1 MSKRFGRNQRRAAQA
16 AKQAA
21 AAAKADATN
30 TIAQLQRLVGQLE
43 KEVAKQLRRANPPSC
58 LNDPL
63 LNNALRHMMVQHASN
78 AFRECVAKTERI
90 LLEALRKEYLD
101 TLGRHLTLDT
111 WRDENLREQVFRIHV
126 PAMGGIFVLTQ
137 HSIDA
142 LRDLADLD
150 RRPIGSGNPEIP
162 REHEPALVF
171 EEAYFTPN
179 RITEHPGL
187 PPHG

>member
-16 AKQAA
+16 AKQ
-21 AAAKADATN
+21 
-30 TIAQLQRLVGQLE
+30 TIAQLEHTITWLE
-43 KEVAKQLRRANPPSC
+43 KKIDHQLRRANPPSC

-90 LLEALRKEYLD
+90 LLEALRKEYLA
-101 TLGRHLTLDT
+101 TLSRHLTIDT

-150 RRPIGSGNPEIP
+150 RRPIGSGNTEIP
-162 REHEPALVF
+162 EEHEPALVF

-179 RITEHPGL
+179 CITEHPGL